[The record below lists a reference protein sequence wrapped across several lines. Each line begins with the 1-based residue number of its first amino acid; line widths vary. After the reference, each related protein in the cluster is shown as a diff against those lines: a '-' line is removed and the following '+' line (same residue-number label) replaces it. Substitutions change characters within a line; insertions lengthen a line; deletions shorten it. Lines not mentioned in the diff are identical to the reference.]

1 MRRRPLIV
9 SLVGTLV
16 IAFGSLF
23 ATLIAS
29 NSPQLGLD
37 LQGGASVTLQPV
49 GSFDSDALD
58 VVPDIYRARIDSLG
72 VAEPEILRQG
82 DTIVVNLPGVK
93 DKDRAIE
100 LIGVT
105 GKVVFRPVTNRIGP
119 FAEPLDLSAL
129 DNAATA
135 STVAGSATSTTAGNA
150 TSTTSAANATSTSA
164 PAGGIPP
171 AGQRNDDS
179 RHHDTGHDDS
189 GRGDSGRG
197 GRRQRYDDSGHHG
210 SGHGHDGRRE
220 RHHCRTG
227 DRPGV
232 GHHAERAGP
241 ARSERGAPES

>member
-23 ATLIAS
+23 ATLVAD

-129 DNAATA
+129 DNAATGSTVAGERDVDHGRQCDVDDVDAA
-135 STVAGSATSTTAGNA
+135 SRDLDQRAGRRDSASRPAPRRLRPPRHRPRRHRPTAAAASVRRQRPRRCRGTATTVAGSATT
-150 TSTTSAANATSTSA
+150 
-164 PAGGIPP
+164 PH
-171 AGQRNDDS
+171 R
-179 RHHDTGHDDS
+179 
-189 GRGDSGRG
+189 
-197 GRRQRYDDSGHHG
+197 
-210 SGHGHDGRRE
+210 
-220 RHHCRTG
+220 
-227 DRPGV
+227 
-232 GHHAERAGP
+232 
-241 ARSERGAPES
+241 

>member
-23 ATLIAS
+23 ATLIAG

-105 GKVVFRPVTNRIGP
+105 GKVVFRPVTNRVGP
-119 FAEPLDLSAL
+119 FPEPLDLAAL
-129 DNAATA
+129 DNAATS
-135 STVAGSATSTTAGNA
+135 STVAGSPTSTTAA
-150 TSTTSAANATSTSA
+150 TATSTSA
-164 PAGGIPP
+164 PAAGFRQP
-171 AGQRNDDS
+171 AAGFRQPASATTPATTTPATTTAGHHRS
-179 RHHDTGHDDS
+179 RHGDD
-189 GRGDSGRG
+189 
-197 GRRQRYDDSGHHG
+197 GRRQPDHRA
-210 SGHGHDGRRE
+210 
-220 RHHCRTG
+220 TG
-227 DRPGV
+227 DRPDV
-232 GHHAERAGP
+232 GHHAERG
-241 ARSERGAPES
+241 